1 MKRIELT
8 IFSAGGLQML
18 QKCGIRPDDE
28 KYIPLY
34 LEYTKMLEQMYDRM
48 TDEEKRLFAML
59 SMQNK
64 SNDEILRAIQQNQQ
78 HLQHLVEHTD
88 RDQWYKAFGSDVAAN
103 VLTTSAFWLLGKLFA
118 KR

>member
-1 MKRIELT
+1 MDYAAAADAL
-8 IFSAGGLQML
+8 
-18 QKCGIRPDDE
+18 IRRKLME
-28 KYIPLY
+28 
-34 LEYTKMLEQMYDRM
+34 EMYDKM
-48 TDEEKRLFAML
+48 TDEEKRLFAMMT
-59 SMQNK
+59 MQNK
-64 SNDEILRAIQQNQQ
+64 SDVEILQAIRQNQQ